1 VKQKITL
8 IKNLSVTFLLLM
20 KISFVVAAANN
31 NVIGKDNQLVWNL
44 PNDMKFF
51 KNVTWGMPVVMGR
64 KSYDS
69 LGKPLKGRKNIIL
82 TRQPNWK
89 AEGTVAVKNF
99 EDAVMLVKEMDVKE
113 MMVIGGGEI
122 FKMLMDKADRIYIT
136 RVDAEPEGD
145 AFFPVIDPKQW
156 KLVSRSDHEA
166 DEKHKYNYSFQ
177 VWERS

>member
-1 VKQKITL
+1 ML
-8 IKNLSVTFLLLM
+8 
-20 KISFVVAAANN
+20 ISFVVAAANN

-69 LGKPLKGRKNIIL
+69 LGKPLAGRKNIIL
-82 TRQPNWK
+82 TRQDGWH
-89 AEGTVAVKNF
+89 AEGTVAVKTI
-99 EDAVMLVKEMDVKE
+99 EDAMYIVKEMDVKE

-122 FKMLMDKADRIYIT
+122 FKMMWDKAHRIYLT

-145 AFFPVIDPKQW
+145 TFLPVIDPKKW
-156 KLVSRSDHEA
+156 KLVSKKDHQA
-166 DEKHKYNYSFQ
+166 DEKHIYNYSFQ
-177 VWERS
+177 IWERI